1 MFSSTDDER
10 DTDVE
15 DEMSEESDQ
24 EETVKP
30 EVEERTQE
38 RPQATDQ
45 NDRKDAIEALLML
58 TAISH
63 PEPPIPLVN
72 ISVIVQSVNVV

>member
-1 MFSSTDDER
+1 MAFSSTDDER

-15 DEMSEESDQ
+15 DEMSDESDQ
-24 EETVKP
+24 DETAKP
-30 EVEERTQE
+30 LVEEPTQE
-38 RPQATDQ
+38 RPQATMTDQ

-63 PEPPIPLVN
+63 PEPPAPM
-72 ISVIVQSVNVV
+72 VIIRH